1 MALTVLIKPAS
12 GKCNLRCRYCFYA
25 DEAENRAVGDYGF
38 MSAETAENV
47 VRRAFETGEREYIF
61 AFQGGE
67 PMLAGL
73 SFYEAFVR
81 RVGEYNK
88 KRAKVHY
95 TIQTNGT
102 LIDGAFAK
110 FFKRSGFLVGVS
122 LDGDAAVHDADRL
135 TADGRGSFARV
146 EEGIR
151 RLEEAGADFNIV
163 SVVNKKNYKKIG
175 QTYRFFREKGFRWL
189 QFIPCVDTVRS
200 GSPFMLRSGQM
211 ARYLCELF
219 DLWFEDLLHGGR
231 VSVRNFDN
239 YLSILRGQQPE
250 NCAMCGVCGNYFTV
264 EADGSV
270 FPCDFYCMDEWL
282 LGNVNES
289 PFSAMRGA
297 LAEKFVEESKEVPK
311 ACAGCRYFFLCRN
324 GCKKDRVQG
333 RNRYCAAYR
342 KFFARK
348 ERQLLFLAQRTR

>member
-73 SFYEAFVR
+73 AFYEAFVR

-95 TIQTNGT
+95 MIQTNGT

-151 RLEEAGADFNIV
+151 RLEEAGGRLQYRLRRQQEELQKGRADV
-163 SVVNKKNYKKIG
+163 P
-175 QTYRFFREKGFRWL
+175 FFPRKGFSL
-189 QFIPCVDTVRS
+189 AAIHPVR
-200 GSPFMLRSGQM
+200 
-211 ARYLCELF
+211 RYRPQRQPVHAAQRADGAL
-219 DLWFEDLLHGGR
+219 
-231 VSVRNFDN
+231 SVR
-239 YLSILRGQQPE
+239 IVRP
-250 NCAMCGVCGNYFTV
+250 VV
-264 EADGSV
+264 
-270 FPCDFYCMDEWL
+270 
-282 LGNVNES
+282 
-289 PFSAMRGA
+289 
-297 LAEKFVEESKEVPK
+297 
-311 ACAGCRYFFLCRN
+311 
-324 GCKKDRVQG
+324 
-333 RNRYCAAYR
+333 
-342 KFFARK
+342 
-348 ERQLLFLAQRTR
+348 

>member
-73 SFYEAFVR
+73 AFYEAFVR

-231 VSVRNFDN
+231 VV
-239 YLSILRGQQPE
+239 G
-250 NCAMCGVCGNYFTV
+250 GG
-264 EADGSV
+264 
-270 FPCDFYCMDEWL
+270 
-282 LGNVNES
+282 
-289 PFSAMRGA
+289 
-297 LAEKFVEESKEVPK
+297 
-311 ACAGCRYFFLCRN
+311 AGCLYGRKPCAVGRAR
-324 GCKKDRVQG
+324 GRVITEQ
-333 RNRYCAAYR
+333 RAYR
-342 KFFARK
+342 KGARILHAPELCGEGTEKAIRPQEITIFAQKSLTNEAKKVKLKNSQVARHALSPQCL
-348 ERQLLFLAQRTR
+348 RLCRDV